1 MVTWSRKGGV
11 FERTALARVC
21 VMFLTA
27 ILLLSSCVAPHPNKR
42 PTSLGKSLDFDVL
55 EQSFPRLIEVRS
67 SLASLSDYPEDVDL
81 IAEQLNLFAEVFQ
94 VARQNYISSLSA
106 DHLIDN
112 FIDGIDLKTD
122 GGHPHKNFSEH
133 VNKALKHMLRDLDP
147 HSDYLTL
154 RDFERIQSRARGEF
168 IGIGIEMTMEAG
180 HVKCVA
186 VIPGTPASR
195 STIRPGDVITNIDG
209 TSVKGASLIEV
220 VDRIRG
226 LPGTV
231 VTLSLA
237 RYEISD
243 TFEVKIMREKV
254 KVESVESR
262 MDGNIGYIRISTFN
276 ETTGESLREAV
287 SEFAASQAEEL
298 GGLVIDLRNNPGG
311 LLEQALRVSNFFL
324 VSGEIVST
332 AGRMNEKIRRFQADS
347 EDISMGVPLAVLI
360 NNGTASASEI
370 VSGALKD
377 RGRALIFGRRSF
389 GKGSVQSII
398 PLSGTR
404 GALRLTT
411 ARYYLPSGRS
421 IQVHGVE
428 PHVVE
433 GAHSASS
440 PEADLANF
448 LQPDKE
454 SMPRRTVA
462 LNDICPDASKEND
475 PVLSCAF
482 FALRSRLFPSSS
494 AQLQN

>member
-1 MVTWSRKGGV
+1 M
-11 FERTALARVC
+11 
-21 VMFLTA
+21 
-27 ILLLSSCVAPHPNKR
+27 
-42 PTSLGKSLDFDVL
+42 
-55 EQSFPRLIEVRS
+55 
-67 SLASLSDYPEDVDL
+67 
-81 IAEQLNLFAEVFQ
+81 FAEVFQ

-154 RDFERIQSRARGEF
+154 RDFERIQSRAHGEF

-180 HVKCVA
+180 HVKWVA

-220 VDRIRG
+220 VDQIRG

-298 GGLVIDLRNNPGG
+298 GGLVIDLRNHPGG
-311 LLEQALRVSNFFL
+311 LLEQALRVSNFF
-324 VSGEIVST
+324 
-332 AGRMNEKIRRFQADS
+332 
-347 EDISMGVPLAVLI
+347 
-360 NNGTASASEI
+360 
-370 VSGALKD
+370 
-377 RGRALIFGRRSF
+377 FG
-389 GKGSVQSII
+389 IW
-398 PLSGTR
+398 
-404 GALRLTT
+404 
-411 ARYYLPSGRS
+411 
-421 IQVHGVE
+421 
-428 PHVVE
+428 
-433 GAHSASS
+433 
-440 PEADLANF
+440 
-448 LQPDKE
+448 
-454 SMPRRTVA
+454 
-462 LNDICPDASKEND
+462 
-475 PVLSCAF
+475 
-482 FALRSRLFPSSS
+482 
-494 AQLQN
+494 